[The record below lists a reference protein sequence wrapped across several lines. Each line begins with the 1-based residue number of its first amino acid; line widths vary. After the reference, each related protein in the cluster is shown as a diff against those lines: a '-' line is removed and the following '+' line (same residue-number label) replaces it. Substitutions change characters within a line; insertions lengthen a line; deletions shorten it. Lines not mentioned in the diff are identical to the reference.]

1 MGKGERRQG
10 SKVLKEIGDIQ
21 VAKEE
26 QNARGRQPLVGNP
39 ETVGHRMEKSSYRS
53 LPS

>member
-10 SKVLKEIGDIQ
+10 SEVLKEIGDIQ
-21 VAKEE
+21 VAKD
-26 QNARGRQPLVGNP
+26 ARGRQPLVGNP